1 MAGLRTYAIQHE
13 TNGEKDM
20 SSTIHILGFA
30 GSLRQKSYN
39 KALLKVAQQY
49 LPEDAELEIIPLN
62 DIPLFNEDLV
72 AAPPEPVRNF
82 KEKILEADALLISVT
97 EYNYS
102 VSGVLKNAIDWA
114 SWPIQTTPLKG
125 KLAAIMGAGG
135 RFGTVRAQL
144 NFRQTLLYT
153 DTRVLLKPEVYIEK
167 SWEKFD
173 SESNLTDQHAR
184 QSIDALVT
192 ALVLAARARKEKT
205 TTLINS

>member
-1 MAGLRTYAIQHE
+1 
-13 TNGEKDM
+13 M

-39 KALLKVAQQY
+39 KALLRVAREY
-49 LPEDAELEIIPLN
+49 LPEDAELEIIGLD

-72 AAPPEPVRNF
+72 PDPPQSVRVF
-82 KEKILEADALLISVT
+82 KEKIQQADALLIAVA

-114 SWPIQTTPLKG
+114 AWPIATTPLKG
-125 KLAAIMGAGG
+125 KLAAIMGTGG

-167 SWEKFD
+167 NWEKFD
-173 SESNLTDQHAR
+173 SEGNLTDQHAR
-184 QSIDALVT
+184 QSIEALVT
-192 ALVLAARARKEKT
+192 ALVLAARAEKENA
-205 TTLINS
+205 TTLVNS

>member
-1 MAGLRTYAIQHE
+1 
-13 TNGEKDM
+13 M

-39 KALLKVAQQY
+39 KALLRVAREY
-49 LPEDAELEIIPLN
+49 LPDDAELEIIGLD

-72 AAPPEPVRNF
+72 PDPPQSVRVF
-82 KEKILEADALLISVT
+82 KEKIQQADALLIAVA

-114 SWPIQTTPLKG
+114 AWPIATTPLKG
-125 KLAAIMGAGG
+125 KLAAIMGTGG

-167 SWEKFD
+167 NWEKFD
-173 SESNLTDQHAR
+173 SEGNLTDQHAR
-184 QSIDALVT
+184 QSIEALVT
-192 ALVLAARARKEKT
+192 ALVLAARAEKENA
-205 TTLINS
+205 TTLVNS

>member
-1 MAGLRTYAIQHE
+1 
-13 TNGEKDM
+13 M
-20 SSTIHILGFA
+20 SSTLHILGFA

-39 KALLKVAQQY
+39 KALLNVAGEFM
-49 LPEDAELEIIPLN
+49 PADAELEIIPLN

-72 AAPPEPVRNF
+72 AEAPEPVRIF
-82 KEKILEADALLISVT
+82 KKKIAAADALLIAVA

-114 SWPIQTTPLKG
+114 AWPIATTPLQG
-125 KLAAIMGAGG
+125 KLAAIMGTGG

-144 NFRQTLLYT
+144 NLRQILLYT

-167 SWEKFD
+167 NWEKFD
-173 SESNLTDQHAR
+173 GEGKLTDKQAR
-184 QSIDALVT
+184 QSIEALVS
-192 ALVLAARARKEKT
+192 ALVQAARAEKDRN

>member
-1 MAGLRTYAIQHE
+1 M
-13 TNGEKDM
+13 EKDM

-39 KALLKVAQQY
+39 KALLKVAREY
-49 LPEDAELEIIPLN
+49 LPEDAELEVIPLD

-72 AAPPEPVRNF
+72 PDPPEAVRNF
-82 KEKILEADALLISVT
+82 KKKISEADALLIAVA

-125 KLAAIMGAGG
+125 KLAAIMGTGG

-153 DTRVLLKPEVYIEK
+153 DTRALLKPEVYIEK

-184 QSIDALVT
+184 QSIEALIT
-192 ALVLAARARKEKT
+192 ALVLAVRAEKEKAT
-205 TTLINS
+205 ALIDIPHKPFVCW

>member
-1 MAGLRTYAIQHE
+1 MEI
-13 TNGEKDM
+13 DM

-39 KALLKVAQQY
+39 KALLKVAREY
-49 LPEDAELEIIPLN
+49 LPDDIELEIFPLD

-72 AAPPEPVRNF
+72 PDPPQSVRIF
-82 KEKILEADALLISVT
+82 KQKIAVADALLIAVA

-114 SWPIQTTPLKG
+114 AWPIASTPLRG
-125 KLAAIMGAGG
+125 KLTAIMGTGG

-144 NFRQTLLYT
+144 NLRQTLLYT

-167 SWEKFD
+167 NWEKFD
-173 SESNLTDQHAR
+173 GEGNLTDQHAR
-184 QSIDALVT
+184 QSIEALVT
-192 ALVLAARARKEKT
+192 ALVLAARAEKA
-205 TTLINS
+205 TTLVNG

>member
-1 MAGLRTYAIQHE
+1 
-13 TNGEKDM
+13 M

-39 KALLKVAQQY
+39 KALLKLAREY
-49 LPEDAELEIIPLN
+49 LPEDAELEIITLD

-72 AAPPEPVRNF
+72 PDPPEPVRIF
-82 KEKILEADALLISVT
+82 KKKIHKADALLIGVT

-114 SWPIQTTPLKG
+114 AWPIATTPLKG

-135 RFGTVRAQL
+135 RFGTTRAQL

-153 DTRVLLKPEVYIEK
+153 DTHVLLKPEVYIEK

-184 QSIDALVT
+184 QSVEALVT
-192 ALVLAARARKEKT
+192 ALVLAARAEKA
-205 TTLINS
+205 TTLVNS

>member
-1 MAGLRTYAIQHE
+1 MMHKTERI
-13 TNGEKDM
+13 M

-39 KALLKVAQQY
+39 KALLRVAREY
-49 LPEDAELEIIPLN
+49 LPEDAELEIIGLD

-72 AAPPEPVRNF
+72 PDPPQPVLAF
-82 KEKILEADALLISVT
+82 KEKIAAADALLIAVA

-114 SWPIQTTPLKG
+114 AWPIATTPLKG
-125 KLAAIMGAGG
+125 KLAAIMGTGG

-144 NFRQTLLYT
+144 NLRQTLLYT

-167 SWEKFD
+167 NWEKFD
-173 SESNLTDQHAR
+173 SEGNLTDQHAR
-184 QSIDALVT
+184 QSIKALVT
-192 ALVLAARARKEKT
+192 ALMQTARTEKA
-205 TTLINS
+205 TTLVNG

>member
-1 MAGLRTYAIQHE
+1 M
-13 TNGEKDM
+13 EKHM

-39 KALLKVAQQY
+39 KALLKVAREY
-49 LPEDAELEIIPLN
+49 LPEDAELEVIPLD

-72 AAPPEPVRNF
+72 PDPPEPVRTF
-82 KEKILEADALLISVT
+82 KKKISEANALLIAVA

-125 KLAAIMGAGG
+125 KLAAIMGTGG

-167 SWEKFD
+167 NWEKFD
-173 SESNLTDQHAR
+173 SEGNLTDQSAR
-184 QSIDALVT
+184 QSIEALVT
-192 ALVLAARARKEKT
+192 ALVLAARAEKEKA
-205 TTLINS
+205 TTLVNS

>member
-1 MAGLRTYAIQHE
+1 
-13 TNGEKDM
+13 M

-39 KALLKVAQQY
+39 KALLRLAREY
-49 LPEDAELEIIPLN
+49 LPEDAELEIISLD

-72 AAPPEPVRNF
+72 PDPPEPVRNF
-82 KEKILEADALLISVT
+82 KQKILVADALLIGVT

-102 VSGVLKNAIDWA
+102 ISGVLKNAIDWA

-135 RFGTVRAQL
+135 RFGTTRAQL

-184 QSIDALVT
+184 QSVEALVT
-192 ALVLAARARKEKT
+192 ALVLAARTEKET
-205 TTLINS
+205 ATLSSSF

>member
-1 MAGLRTYAIQHE
+1 
-13 TNGEKDM
+13 M
-20 SSTIHILGFA
+20 SSIIHILGFA

-39 KALLKVAQQY
+39 KVLLRVAREY
-49 LPEDAELEIIPLN
+49 LPGDAELEIIGLD

-72 AAPPEPVRNF
+72 AEPPESVRIF
-82 KEKILEADALLISVT
+82 KEKIQAADALLIAVA

-114 SWPIQTTPLKG
+114 AWPIQTTPLKG
-125 KLAAIMGAGG
+125 KLAAIMGTGG

-167 SWEKFD
+167 NWEKFD
-173 SESNLTDQHAR
+173 SDGNLTDQHAR
-184 QSIDALVT
+184 QSIEALVT
-192 ALVLAARARKEKT
+192 ALVLAVRAGKEKAT
-205 TTLINS
+205 PSFSF

>member
-1 MAGLRTYAIQHE
+1 
-13 TNGEKDM
+13 M

-39 KALLKVAQQY
+39 KALLRVAREY
-49 LPEDAELEIIPLN
+49 LPGDVELEIFPLD

-72 AAPPEPVRNF
+72 PDPPQSVRIF
-82 KEKILEADALLISVT
+82 KEKIQAADALLIAVA

-114 SWPIQTTPLKG
+114 AWPIATTPLKG
-125 KLAAIMGAGG
+125 KLAAIMGTGG

-167 SWEKFD
+167 NWEKFD
-173 SESNLTDQHAR
+173 SEGNLTDQPAR
-184 QSIDALVT
+184 QSIEALVN
-192 ALVLAARARKEKT
+192 ALVLAARAEKAS
-205 TTLINS
+205 TLVNS

>member
-1 MAGLRTYAIQHE
+1 
-13 TNGEKDM
+13 M
-20 SSTIHILGFA
+20 SSNSIIHILGFA

-39 KALLKVAQQY
+39 KALLKVAREF
-49 LPEDAELEIIPLN
+49 LPGDAELEIIPLD

-72 AAPPEPVRNF
+72 PDPPEAVRNF
-82 KEKILEADALLISVT
+82 KQKILEADGLLIAVT

-125 KLAAIMGAGG
+125 KLTAIMGTGG

-167 SWEKFD
+167 NWEKFD
-173 SESNLTDQHAR
+173 SESDLTDPHAR
-184 QSIDALVT
+184 QSIEALVT
-192 ALVLAARARKEKT
+192 ALVLAVRAEKEKSPT
-205 TTLINS
+205 RRAF

>member
-1 MAGLRTYAIQHE
+1 
-13 TNGEKDM
+13 M

-39 KALLKVAQQY
+39 KALLRLAREY
-49 LPEDAELEIIPLN
+49 LPEDAELEIISLD

-72 AAPPEPVRNF
+72 PDPPEPVRNF
-82 KEKILEADALLISVT
+82 KQKILEADALLIGVT

-102 VSGVLKNAIDWA
+102 MSGVLKNAIDWA

-135 RFGTVRAQL
+135 RFGTTRAQL

-184 QSIDALVT
+184 QSVEALVT
-192 ALVLAARARKEKT
+192 ALVLAARTEKA
-205 TTLINS
+205 TTLVNS

>member
-1 MAGLRTYAIQHE
+1 
-13 TNGEKDM
+13 M
-20 SSTIHILGFA
+20 SSKIHILGFA

-39 KALLKVAQQY
+39 KALLKVAQEF
-49 LPEDAELEIIPLN
+49 LSEDAELEIFALD

-72 AAPPEPVRNF
+72 PDPPEPVRVF
-82 KEKILEADALLISVT
+82 KEKISQADALLIAVT

-114 SWPIQTTPLKG
+114 SWPIATTPLRG

-153 DTRVLLKPEVYIEK
+153 DTRVLLKPEIYIEK

-173 SESNLTDQHAR
+173 SESNLVDQHAR
-184 QSIDALVT
+184 QAIEALVT
-192 ALVLAARARKEKT
+192 ALVLAARAEKEKAT
-205 TTLINS
+205 AVINR

>member
-1 MAGLRTYAIQHE
+1 
-13 TNGEKDM
+13 M

-39 KALLKVAQQY
+39 KALLRIARDY
-49 LPEDAELEIIPLN
+49 LPDDAELEIFPLD

-72 AAPPEPVRNF
+72 PDPPQPVRVF
-82 KEKILEADALLISVT
+82 KEKIQAADALLIAVA

-114 SWPIQTTPLKG
+114 AWPIATTPLRG
-125 KLAAIMGAGG
+125 KLAAIMGTGG

-167 SWEKFD
+167 NWEKFD
-173 SESNLTDQHAR
+173 SEGNLTDQHAR
-184 QSIDALVT
+184 QSIEALVT
-192 ALVLAARARKEKT
+192 ALVAAARAEKDKN
-205 TTLINS
+205 TTLVNG

>member
-1 MAGLRTYAIQHE
+1 
-13 TNGEKDM
+13 M

-39 KALLKVAQQY
+39 KALLKVAREY
-49 LPEDAELEIIPLN
+49 LPGDVELEIISLN

-72 AAPPEPVRNF
+72 PDPPESVRVF
-82 KEKILEADALLISVT
+82 KEKIQQADALLIAVA

-114 SWPIQTTPLKG
+114 AWPIATTPLKG
-125 KLAAIMGAGG
+125 KLAAIMGTGG

-167 SWEKFD
+167 NWEKFD
-173 SESNLTDQHAR
+173 SEGNLTDQHAR
-184 QSIDALVT
+184 QSIEALVT
-192 ALVLAARARKEKT
+192 ALVLAARAEKEKA
-205 TTLINS
+205 TTLVNS

>member
-1 MAGLRTYAIQHE
+1 
-13 TNGEKDM
+13 M

-39 KALLKVAQQY
+39 KALLRVAREY
-49 LPEDAELEIIPLN
+49 LPEDAELEIIGLD

-72 AAPPEPVRNF
+72 ADPPQPVRVF
-82 KEKILEADALLISVT
+82 KEKILAADALLVAVV

-114 SWPIQTTPLKG
+114 AWPIATTPLKG
-125 KLAAIMGAGG
+125 KLAAIMGTGG

-144 NFRQTLLYT
+144 NLRQTLLYT

-167 SWEKFD
+167 NWEKFD
-173 SESNLTDQHAR
+173 GEGNLTDQTAR
-184 QSIDALVT
+184 QSIEALVT
-192 ALVLAARARKEKT
+192 ALVQAARVEKDKST
-205 TTLINS
+205 ALINS